1 VLIPIVF
8 VTAVTADWLRATTS
22 FSEVI
27 VTGMGVVVGSAVVLG
42 PVVVYYWRRSAADH
56 QST

>member
-1 VLIPIVF
+1 